1 MALGD
6 TNVNQN
12 RTYSPNYYSKWSIK
26 QKDGKL
32 RMVASY
38 GSGLLKISVQQQGE
52 GYRYDPLADITLSPT
67 KARIFADQVQTF
79 INDFYSE
86 DGWSGKSYGVDTGF
100 KDVRPVIIAT
110 AINGNPYIVVGKVS
124 PDGSFESRVDYSINQ
139 EYHYGLEW
147 SNLDNMEVDRN
158 FYNITELEQ
167 IRDLC
172 NEYAASAFGATAA
185 STLEMAKWDYSI
197 TRNVDAIAEK
207 LGVERRTRNDSST
220 GNSYFNRDH
229 NPNAGS
235 DSEPARA
242 NRVSMDDLDIE

>member
-6 TNVNQN
+6 TNNNQN
-12 RTYSPNYYSKWSIK
+12 RTYSPSYYSKWGIK
-26 QKDGKL
+26 QQDGNL

-38 GSGLLKISVQQQGE
+38 GTGLLKISVQQHGE
-52 GYRYDPLADITLSPT
+52 GYKFDPLADITLSPT
-67 KARIFADQVQTF
+67 KARIFAEEVQRF
-79 INDFYSE
+79 MNDFYSE
-86 DGWSGKSYGVDTGF
+86 DGWSGTSYGVDTGF

-110 AINGNPYIVVGKVS
+110 AINGNPYIVIGKVN
-124 PDGSFESRVDYSINQ
+124 PDGSFDSRVDYAINQ

-147 SNLDNMEVDRN
+147 SNLDKMEVNRS
-158 FYNITELEQ
+158 YYSRTELEQ

-185 STLEMAKWDYSI
+185 STLEMMKWDYSI

-229 NPNAGS
+229 NSNAGS
-235 DSEPARA
+235 DSEPART
-242 NRVSMDDLDIE
+242 NRVSMEDLDLD

>member
-6 TNVNQN
+6 ANVNQN

-32 RMVASY
+32 RMVASF
-38 GSGLLKISVQQQGE
+38 GSGLLKISVQQHGE
-52 GYRYDPLADITLSPT
+52 GYSFDPLADITLSPT
-67 KARIFADQVQTF
+67 KARIFADQMQNF
-79 INDFYSE
+79 INDFYGE
-86 DGWSGKSYGVDTGF
+86 NGWSGKSYGVDTGF

-110 AINGNPYIVVGKVS
+110 SINGNPYIVIGKVN

-147 SNLDNMEVDRN
+147 SNLDKMEVDRTI
-158 FYNITELEQ
+158 YNLTELEQ

-172 NEYAASAFGATAA
+172 GEYAASAFGATAA

-220 GNSYFNRDH
+220 GNSFFNKDH
-229 NPNAGS
+229 NSNTGS
-235 DSEPARA
+235 DSTPPRT